1 MTWRIVA
8 DSSCDLPES
17 LFKSEVAKFSNIPL
31 TFMIDG
37 KEYVDNEAL
46 DVDGMLDAMHHS
58 KETSSSACP
67 SPEAFASAYIEAD
80 NVIVFTISHNLSGCY
95 NSALIAKDMVQEQHP
110 EKNIHV
116 IDTLATAGSMVLC
129 IKKAKELI
137 ESGKNFA
144 EVTALMDEYV
154 KNIYLLF
161 TLSTYENLVKA
172 GRLSKFSG
180 YIATHLGI
188 RTLAAASPEG
198 TIDILQKIRGEK
210 KVYKA
215 IVTKMQ
221 EQVNLAERRVY
232 IHHCHNLD
240 GATKIKELLL
250 EAVPACEVNILPT
263 RGLTSYYAEE
273 GGLII
278 SF

>member
-1 MTWRIVA
+1 M
-8 DSSCDLPES
+8 
-17 LFKSEVAKFSNIPL
+17 
-31 TFMIDG
+31 
-37 KEYVDNEAL
+37 
-46 DVDGMLDAMHHS
+46 
-58 KETSSSACP
+58 
-67 SPEAFASAYIEAD
+67 
-80 NVIVFTISHNLSGCY
+80 
-95 NSALIAKDMVQEQHP
+95 
-110 EKNIHV
+110 
-116 IDTLATAGSMVLC
+116 LC